1 MGAREM
7 TIDQLASRVGMT
19 VRNVRAYATRGL
31 LPAPKL
37 VGRKGFYGAEHE
49 SRLRLIRELIDRGYT
64 LHAVEKALEER
75 PEVPDTHALDLLG
88 LLANPMGQRP
98 EPEMMSRETLA
109 VLAGLGADLETRDWL
124 VARML
129 ERGLVEDVDG
139 DHLKVLEPTI
149 VRCGAQALSIGLAPP
164 TVMRLFDAITD
175 DTADLA
181 GRFVTAARAEVWQPF
196 AQQGMPE
203 EGWEDLIANFEAII
217 PVAVQ
222 VVLAA
227 FRSALTG
234 SIETAM
240 REELT
245 TMSPEMIEKLFPLPS
260 DDG

>member
-31 LPAPKL
+31 LPAPRL

-64 LHAVEKALEER
+64 LSAVEKALEER
-75 PEVPDTHALDLLG
+75 PEIPDTHALDLLG

-98 EPEMMSRETLA
+98 EPEVMSRETLA
-109 VLAGLGADLETRDWL
+109 VLAGLGDDDRTRDWL
-124 VARML
+124 VGAML
-129 ERGLVEDVDG
+129 ERGLVERLDAE
-139 DHLKVLEPTI
+139 HLKVLEPTI
-149 VRCGAQALSIGLAPP
+149 VRCGAQALSIGLAAP
-164 TVMRLFDAITD
+164 TVIALFDAITD
-175 DTADLA
+175 DTGDLA
-181 GRFVTAARAEVWQPF
+181 ERFVTAARREVWQPF
-196 AQQGMPE
+196 AQQGMPD
-203 EGWEDLIANFEAII
+203 EGWEQLVANFEAII

-227 FRSALTG
+227 FRSALTS

-245 TMSPEMIEKLFPLPS
+245 AMSPEMIEKLFPLPE
-260 DDG
+260 DD